1 MKKLFKKLAG
11 GLTALVM
18 AFCAAAGTPLAAKL
32 TGFTVPALTAYA
44 ATIPIESVPSDVSI
58 MYQAHVQDYGW
69 MDNVYAGG
77 IAGTT
82 GQSRRLEALSIYSTL
97 VRYNG
102 VFADNG
108 AVCGWKTDG
117 AYIGSVG
124 QSRALQSI
132 AIQFRNN
139 FYATYYDVYY
149 RVHIAGR
156 GWLGWSKNG
165 GAAGN
170 NYGARIEAVQI
181 TIIRKNHYSNLAP
194 ATGGFVTAP

>member
-1 MKKLFKKLAG
+1 MNKLFKKLAG
-11 GLTALVM
+11 GFMALTM
-18 AFCAAAGTPLAAKL
+18 MFCAAASAPLALKQ
-32 TGFTVPALTAYA
+32 TVPALTASA
-44 ATIPIESVPSDVSI
+44 AGTLPIEAVPSDI
-58 MYQAHVQDYGW
+58 YFQYEAHVQDYGW
-69 MDNVYAGG
+69 MDAVDAGE

-82 GQSRRLEALSIYSTL
+82 GQSRRLEALCINTTFL
-97 VRYNG
+97 RYNG

-124 QSRALQSI
+124 QSRALQCI
-132 AIQFRNN
+132 AIQIRPSN
-139 FYATYYDVYY
+139 YVDRYDVYY
-149 RVHIAGR
+149 RVHIAGK

-181 TIIRKNHYSNLAP
+181 KVVRKNHYDNLAP
-194 ATGGFVTAP
+194 ATGGFVTRP